1 MDIDWSALGEVA
13 GVSIGAT
20 VAVVVVFALGVRVLS
35 GPGPDGEP
43 FRAGDGAGDEAAGPQ
58 GAGAVRAAP
67 LPLFVA
73 GLCFLACL
81 AAVAYGLYLIIPQ
94 FH

>member
-1 MDIDWSALGEVA
+1 MDIDWNALGEVA

-20 VAVVVVFALGVRVLS
+20 VAFVVIFALGVRVLAAP
-35 GPGPDGEP
+35 GPGQ
-43 FRAGDGAGDEAAGPQ
+43 AQ
-58 GAGAVRAAP
+58 AAP
-67 LPLFVA
+67 GRIEGGTPTEAPAARAQPLARGVA

-81 AAVAYGLYLIIPQ
+81 AGVAYGLYLIIPQ

>member
-1 MDIDWSALGEVA
+1 MSIDWSALGEVA

-20 VAVVVVFALGVRVLS
+20 VAVVVLFALGVRVLS

-43 FRAGDGAGDEAAGPQ
+43 L
-58 GAGAVRAAP
+58 AGAAETDGEGAPGSASVAP
-67 LPLFVA
+67 LPVFVA